1 MTSTF
6 TYAKGPAMKPPRPLS
21 PVAGALPEDLENL
34 VWFLHQMRDEIA
46 DGQAEEEVLIALARR
61 LVDRREGVALI
72 VRGDDKIEASLGLVF
87 QHPLLRSA
95 RYLHV
100 AWHCVLPECRATTGH
115 AKSLLARAK
124 EIADDL
130 RRPLLLEEFNPDPE
144 SGKVKLARRHLTPV
158 GQLFVH
164 RPAEV
169 A

>member
-6 TYAKGPAMKPPRPLS
+6 TYARGPAQKAPRPLS
-21 PVAGALPEDLENL
+21 PVANAGPDDLENL

-46 DGQAEEEVLIALARR
+46 DGQAEEEMLVALAKR

-72 VRGDDKIEASLGLVF
+72 VRGRERIEASLGLVF
-87 QHPLLRSA
+87 QNPLLRSA
-95 RYLHV
+95 RHLHV

-124 EIADDL
+124 EISDDL
-130 RRPLLLEEFNPDPE
+130 KRPLLLEEFNPDPE
-144 SGKVKLARRHLTPV
+144 SGKVKLAKRHLKPA

-164 RPAEV
+164 IPEV